1 MNEIGVEV
9 VSQRNTR
16 NRGVRLRALG
26 NDLSLEGLGIGT
38 AILLHKRS
46 LKKARNGVH
55 LKSGGHH
62 RLRGRCQVGVLP
74 GRLRRV
80 RMLTSTKLPRKCD
93 L

>member
-38 AILLHKRS
+38 AILLHERS

-62 RLRGRCQVGVLP
+62 RLRRRAQVGVLP
-74 GRLRRV
+74 GRLLFSNEAALKNV
-80 RMLTSTKLPRKCD
+80 D
-93 L
+93 